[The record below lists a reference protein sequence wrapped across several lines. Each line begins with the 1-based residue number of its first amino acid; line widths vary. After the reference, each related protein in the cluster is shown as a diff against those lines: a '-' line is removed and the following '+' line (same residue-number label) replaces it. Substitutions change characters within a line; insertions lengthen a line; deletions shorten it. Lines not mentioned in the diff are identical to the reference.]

1 LIKFLI
7 QSELKQIEY
16 YTNINNTIIYIF
28 IIYFKLFSLFKTKLN
43 YKLTRKKN
51 KISLNFKLIMSLT
64 QFNNIINWKW

>member
-1 LIKFLI
+1 MIKFLI